1 MYYLS
6 ARVVPDSKSNA
17 YMSSSCCG
25 GLLLFSFVSSKLFR
39 AWCIRCESG
48 DTSEAHE
55 GQDVLEM
62 AFELQPDIDD
72 E

>member
-1 MYYLS
+1 M
-6 ARVVPDSKSNA
+6 
-17 YMSSSCCG
+17 
-25 GLLLFSFVSSKLFR
+25 KLR
-39 AWCIRCESG
+39 CIRCESG